1 MTEICLAK
9 GLVNTLWLQ
18 LNQKNKNRPLK
29 YLLKRKRKNKI
40 TFGIPLFK
48 GTEEEFSRAEILT
61 QLKKCESEAKNIRRK
76 LPPNNW
82 KKRGF
87 QGKNKHKGNLQ
98 HVFSTYNSN
107 RRSEKCSS
115 LSKKLALCKNSS
127 KLVTSRK
134 VKSFFG
140 SMGLRDTY
148 KGPRNFGNCKGV
160 QETFSKKSDTGENSP
175 HATYGSGTSNFNTSG
190 DRENVE
196 EGSHTAKIAW
206 SRGVFEQYFLGREKR
221 WEKST
226 CGELKIPKPA
236 HSTSAFQT
244 GSLFYLRESL
254 QERDYMCKLDMKD
267 AYFSVPLHP
276 PSRSYIRFSWSGN
289 PYEFHC
295 LCSGL
300 WPAPT
305 IFTKL
310 PIIPMYIL
318 RRMNVWIVTCLDDML
333 MIG

>member
-1 MTEICLAK
+1 MFFPPIIPIEDLRNVHPWVKSLLSAKIVPNLSLA
-9 GLVNTLWLQ
+9 GR
-18 LNQKNKNRPLK
+18 LNHFL
-29 YLLKRKRKNKI
+29 
-40 TFGIPLFK
+40 
-48 GTEEEFSRAEILT
+48 EAWDWEILT
-61 QLKKCESEAKNIRRK
+61 KDPEILEIVKGFKKPFLKNLTQERILHTPHMGQEQATLI
-76 LPPNNW
+76 
-82 KKRGF
+82 
-87 QGKNKHKGNLQ
+87 QVEIGKI
-98 HVFSTYNSN
+98 
-107 RRSEKCSS
+107 
-115 LSKKLALCKNSS
+115 
-127 KLVTSRK
+127 
-134 VKSFFG
+134 
-140 SMGLRDTY
+140 
-148 KGPRNFGNCKGV
+148 
-160 QETFSKKSDTGENSP
+160 
-175 HATYGSGTSNFNTSG
+175 
-190 DRENVE
+190 E

-244 GSLFYLRESL
+244 GSLFCLRESL

-318 RRMNVWIVTCLDDML
+318 RRMNVWIVTCLDDMI